1 MTITLELSTEQ
12 EKLLEEG
19 AARHSAEVVRQVL
32 LQAVDAAVPK
42 ILAHSTGQP
51 TADDFQRTLDALA
64 TDFAD
69 SPPLSDDAVSREGI
83 YGDYP

>member
-12 EKLLEEG
+12 EKRLEEG
-19 AARHSAEVVRQVL
+19 AARHNAEVVRQVL
-32 LQAVDAAVPK
+32 LQAVDATVPK
-42 ILAHSTGQP
+42 ILARSPKQP
-51 TADDFQRTLDALA
+51 TAHDFHRALDALA

-83 YGDYP
+83 YGDHP